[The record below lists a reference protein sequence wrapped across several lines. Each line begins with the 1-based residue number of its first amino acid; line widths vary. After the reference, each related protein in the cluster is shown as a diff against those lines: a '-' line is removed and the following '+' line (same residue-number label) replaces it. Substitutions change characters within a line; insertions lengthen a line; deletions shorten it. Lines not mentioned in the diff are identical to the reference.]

1 MEARAQRMI
10 VGQEYEMRRRDEA
23 GEFWSRVCIVRDNGT
38 AVWVKYAGQI
48 GNSFPV
54 SLAELRP
61 LRVG

>member
-1 MEARAQRMI
+1 MI